1 MIAAQLVQF
10 LLGMSLLLLS
20 SYLLVKL
27 AVELA
32 LAARVSPL
40 LVGLTVVALG
50 TSLPE
55 AVVSSLALFRGD
67 PGLAEGNI
75 VGSNISNILLIMPVA
90 IITGHLHIGRFKTQR
105 SMMLFLAYSLL
116 FVALLLL
123 LAPPQLGIALLL
135 CAVLYTWWVFT
146 QQDTLTEHQ
155 SHQPVTAPSIKFSR
169 LILLLGSLC
178 GLTISGIMT
187 VSSVETLSALT
198 GYSTSIF
205 GLSLTAVA
213 TSLPE
218 LFTTLFSLRSKQEKV
233 TLGNIIGSNI
243 YNMFFIGGLIGLSAS
258 FQSIAP
264 IDWGFLVVSTLI
276 LLYVTRAYKG
286 SVVPRSYA
294 AFLLLLWVGFIYT
307 LAWRG

>member
-1 MIAAQLVQF
+1 MIAAQLIQF

-32 LAARVSPL
+32 LAARISPL
-40 LVGLTVVALG
+40 LVGLTIVALG

-75 VGSNISNILLIMPVA
+75 IGSNISNILLVMPVA
-90 IITGHLHIGRFKTQR
+90 IISGHLHIGRFKTQR
-105 SMMLFLAYSLL
+105 STILFLVYSLL
-116 FVALLLL
+116 FAVLLIV

-135 CAVLYTWWVFT
+135 CAVLYTWWVFS
-146 QQDTLTEHQ
+146 QQDTLIEHP
-155 SHQPVTAPSIKFSR
+155 SHHHPNPPPIKFSR

-187 VSSVETLSALT
+187 VSAVETLSVLT
-198 GYSTSIF
+198 GYSTSLF

-218 LFTTLFSLRSKQEKV
+218 LFTTLFSLRSKQDKV

-243 YNMFFIGGLIGLSAS
+243 YNMFFIGGLVGFSTS
-258 FQSIAP
+258 FSKIAP

-276 LLYVTRAYKG
+276 LAYVTRAYKG

-294 AFLLLLWVGFIYT
+294 AFLLLLWVGFIGT
-307 LAWRG
+307 LAWR